1 MLSNTGTGEDF
12 QTFNDLI
19 SIGRV
24 VLVAQLGDLLDVKNT
39 TREEGKRDGKT
50 SLEALARVQSVLSES
65 ACKDFVNIIGNH
77 ELYNFSRTKLDELLD
92 VKKGGLD
99 TWHSFLPVTGSKLR
113 VVVLDPY
120 QISTIEGSNE
130 ENTKAAFDYLR
141 KHNSNDITK

>member
-1 MLSNTGTGEDF
+1 MHL
-12 QTFNDLI
+12 
-19 SIGRV
+19 
-24 VLVAQLGDLLDVKNT
+24 